1 MDRRPGR
8 RGGEGGRGMKK
19 ATKNFPATLTDLQG
33 LDTAMPFVH
42 RRRPFETIGG
52 TLARMMG
59 DAPPNPLPTEA
70 TVRLAAS
77 LAADPVSWGRLF
89 LHCISAAQNEEV
101 LQ

>member
-1 MDRRPGR
+1 
-8 RGGEGGRGMKK
+8 MKK
-19 ATKNFPATLTDLQG
+19 ATKNFSATLTELQA

-59 DAPPNPLPTEA
+59 EAPPDPLQAEETSQ
-70 TVRLAAS
+70 LAAS

-89 LHCISAAQNEEV
+89 LHCISAAQTEEMM
-101 LQ
+101 Q